1 MKKLVLILAFT
12 LFVGVN
18 FCYADDVT
26 PVRYQ
31 ILSQLSSFGK
41 FNYFKNNPTTV
52 KVQDEADPTTTLDKS
67 ATISSKFNASLK
79 RRAFINAKEALE
91 VKRQASAGTKVDIE
105 EEGTT
110 PTENSRLEEAMN
122 NAQIEYQAH
131 MAGEKMCR
139 TAAAAYGAEVDGS
152 ELKTEYFGDY
162 LDKCFIINY

>member
-1 MKKLVLILAFT
+1 MKKLVLSLAFT

-18 FCYADDVT
+18 FCYAEDDVT
-26 PVRYQ
+26 PVRDQ
-31 ILSQLSSFGK
+31 ILSQLNSFGK
-41 FNYFKNNPTTV
+41 FNFFKNNTATV
-52 KVQDEADPTTTLDKS
+52 KVQDDDKVLEKN

-91 VKRQASAGTKVDIE
+91 LKRQASAGTKVEIE

-122 NAQIEYQAH
+122 NAQTDYQVH

-139 TAAAAYGAEVDGS
+139 TAAAAAYGAEVDGS